1 MTNLTLR
8 RVATSVHLRKA
19 ALDRVAQV
27 SSVNLSQNGY
37 TRKRSKE
44 SLTLLIRYDSVGT
57 PQGEED
63 TYDPMY
69 THAYARSHVKTQM
82 LQHCV
87 IVQNARMKRR

>member
-1 MTNLTLR
+1 MCTVTVRCVLATSGLGLNTALCGRMTNLTLR

-37 TRKRSKE
+37 THKRSKE

-57 PQGEED
+57 P
-63 TYDPMY
+63 
-69 THAYARSHVKTQM
+69 
-82 LQHCV
+82 
-87 IVQNARMKRR
+87 